1 MLAHLTIQDKQT
13 NRDKTYKIALGL
25 KLFHYGC

>member
-13 NRDKTYKIALGL
+13 NGDKTY
-25 KLFHYGC
+25 